1 MCKIEVVFMRFIITA
16 LWSFAISLV
25 LGYVLTSMGGYEF
38 EIIPV
43 LGMTIVFSLVGFL
56 VGEKLIDKH

>member
-1 MCKIEVVFMRFIITA
+1 MRFIITI

-38 EIIPV
+38 EIWPV
-43 LGMTIVFSLVGFL
+43 ILMGSIFSLIALF
-56 VGEKLIDKH
+56 VGEGYIKEEH

>member
-1 MCKIEVVFMRFIITA
+1 MRFIITI

-38 EIIPV
+38 KIWPV
-43 LGMTIVFSLVGFL
+43 ILMGSIFSLIALF
-56 VGEKLIDKH
+56 VGEGYIKEEH

>member
-1 MCKIEVVFMRFIITA
+1 MRFIITA